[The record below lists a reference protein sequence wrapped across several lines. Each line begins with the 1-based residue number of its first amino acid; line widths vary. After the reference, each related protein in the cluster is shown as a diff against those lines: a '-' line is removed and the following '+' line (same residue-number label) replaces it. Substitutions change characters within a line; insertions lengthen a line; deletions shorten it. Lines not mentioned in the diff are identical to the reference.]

1 MKSHYNRTLTESQAA
16 RIGMN
21 TAKVLYR
28 REIERYNREEL
39 PKIRASYA
47 KIFILV
53 LAAEFGFGDK
63 RIRRALKALAELTC
77 EVHNLVVD
85 GVFNDIYDKRL
96 KERGLWEAYEEFAN
110 GRCKQIDGTD
120 YYEPIKEESGE
131 TD

>member
-1 MKSHYNRTLTESQAA
+1 MEQEGGRIMKSHYNRTLTESQAA

-63 RIRRALKALAELTC
+63 HIRRALKALAELTC
-77 EVHNLVVD
+77 EVC
-85 GVFNDIYDKRL
+85 
-96 KERGLWEAYEEFAN
+96 A
-110 GRCKQIDGTD
+110 
-120 YYEPIKEESGE
+120 
-131 TD
+131 